1 MAASWVGVV
10 VLLIK
15 SNMLN
20 HKMVVLGLVIMH
32 LNSTP
37 PPAFK
42 LCHTNCICSR
52 CGTHRQY

>member
-32 LNSTP
+32 LNSP
-37 PPAFK
+37 PPP
-42 LCHTNCICSR
+42 SV
-52 CGTHRQY
+52 